1 MFSKKLVV
9 SRFSAAA
16 TGAALLMLAA
26 PEAGLAQQGGPRVE
40 KVERHVQIV
49 ATPGTPVGGAFG
61 AVEAVPAGG
70 HTVQFLSAG
79 YRAMG
84 DTVKGAPYSAE
95 SVNETVQTL
104 ADGNRIRRSNTATIY
119 RDSEGRTRHEQ
130 KFDAIGPWA
139 TSGDA
144 PQVVFINDPVSN
156 VHYVLHPN
164 DRTATKITAQVASAE
179 ASGNVEIS
187 ASATANAAGEVKE
200 FRWVSKD
207 VTEVHGAPP
216 PPPPPPGSGAVFTRR
231 LPAPAGPAGPDVM
244 YFAGE
249 AGETKTEQLS
259 KRMIEG
265 VEAVGTRTTMTI
277 PANSVGNELAIE
289 VVSESWFSP
298 ELKTLVM
305 STRKDPR
312 FGETTFRLRNVR
324 LGEPIASL
332 FEVPADYKIT
342 DEPNVF
348 LREGPGGKGPDVM
361 MRRRMPAPAGQ
372 AK

>member
-1 MFSKKLVV
+1 MFSQKLFV
-9 SRFSAAA
+9 SRAGVRVS
-16 TGAALLMLAA
+16 TALLAVFAA
-26 PEAGLAQQGGPRVE
+26 PAAGSAQQGARPVE

-49 ATPGTPVGGAFG
+49 GVPGTPAGGAFG
-61 AVEAVPAGG
+61 AIEAAPAGG

-84 DTVKGAPYSAE
+84 ETVKGSPYSAE
-95 SVNETVQTL
+95 SVNEAVQTL

-139 TSGDA
+139 TGGDA
-144 PQVVFINDPVSN
+144 PQVVFINDPVAN

-164 DRTATKITAQVASAE
+164 DRTATKITAQVASAD
-179 ASGNVEIS
+179 ATGSVEVS
-187 ASATANAAGEVKE
+187 ASSTANGTAEVRE

-207 VTEVHGAPP
+207 ATEGQGAPP
-216 PPPPPPGSGAVFTRR
+216 PPASGATFTRR
-231 LPAPAGPAGPDVM
+231 LPAPAGVAVPDVM

-249 AGETKTEQLS
+249 AGETKTEQLG

-265 VEAVGTRTTMTI
+265 VEAVGTRTTLTI
-277 PANSVGNELAIE
+277 PANSVGNELPIE

-298 ELKTLVM
+298 ELKALVM
-305 STRKDPR
+305 STRNDPR
-312 FGETTFRLRNVR
+312 FGETTYRLRNVR
-324 LGEPIASL
+324 LGEPLSSM

-342 DEPNVF
+342 EEPNVF
-348 LREGPGGKGPDVM
+348 LHEGPGGKGPDVM
-361 MRRRMPAPAGQ
+361 MRRRMAAPGGQ